1 MKYKK
6 YLIVAIS
13 LLLHTACS
21 NNSKKNIEGVGL
33 SSSSVSN
40 ERDSIF
46 LLSVTEVNDSNQ
58 IYMLSYYLDT
68 LNYRLSVVGTR
79 HQEVSFY
86 RCYSI
91 NPKESIEYDDN
102 EDGHVKLLLRKGLIT
117 ERLFVETNASIK
129 HEYDSLQRLKG
140 IIYVGGRKI
149 VSWKDDRLQ
158 RVSYIDS
165 TSSRFNQTHNM
176 HYDSPQPSQGY
187 SPELLNSFV
196 TDTQGELL
204 FAYLGLYGRLP
215 LGNDY
220 IEEIITYDY
229 RGVGSKKHIIYNE
242 EYSNDGTLMKYQCH
256 LRGNETGQKR
266 SYSWNL
272 TNLKYLLF
280 LTEDTIIEPNWNE
293 GEDL

>member
-1 MKYKK
+1 M
-6 YLIVAIS
+6 S
-13 LLLHTACS
+13 CP
-21 NNSKKNIEGVGL
+21 
-33 SSSSVSN
+33 
-40 ERDSIF
+40 D
-46 LLSVTEVNDSNQ
+46 
-58 IYMLSYYLDT
+58 
-68 LNYRLSVVGTR
+68 
-79 HQEVSFY
+79 
-86 RCYSI
+86 
-91 NPKESIEYDDN
+91 
-102 EDGHVKLLLRKGLIT
+102 
-117 ERLFVETNASIK
+117 
-129 HEYDSLQRLKG
+129 
-140 IIYVGGRKI
+140 
-149 VSWKDDRLQ
+149 
-158 RVSYIDS
+158 
-165 TSSRFNQTHNM
+165 NM